1 MCSFGARDQR
11 SGSAVSGPA
20 PDRAA
25 ALADRLLGATLGALE
40 LFSVYLGTEL
50 GLYRTLSGHGPLTS
64 AGLAE
69 RAGIAERY
77 AREWLEQQAVAGLIE
92 LDDADAPA
100 AGRRYRLPAEHA
112 RALCRPDDPAH
123 SAPFAHMLAGIGGVL
138 PQVADAYRTGGGVPY
153 SAYGEAFRHGQG
165 HINRPA
171 FSNELA
177 GGWLAA
183 MPDVVAGLECAQHA
197 RIADLGCGQGWS
209 TIALANA
216 FLDAWVDGLDSDPA
230 SIDDARRHATEAG
243 LDGRVRFS
251 CADAGELSGRGPYDL
266 IVILEA
272 LHDMAR
278 PADVLRA
285 AHDALG
291 DGGTLLVV
299 DERVADSFTAP
310 GDELERVM
318 FGWSVMHCLP
328 SQMAEQPSA
337 ALGTAMRAD
346 TIRALATKAGFARV
360 DVLPVENDF
369 FRLYRV
375 WP

>member
-1 MCSFGARDQR
+1 L
-11 SGSAVSGPA
+11 GSAVSGPV

-25 ALADRLLGATLGALE
+25 ALADRL
-40 LFSVYLGTEL
+40 
-50 GLYRTLSGHGPLTS
+50 
-64 AGLAE
+64 
-69 RAGIAERY
+69 
-77 AREWLEQQAVAGLIE
+77 
-92 LDDADAPA
+92 
-100 AGRRYRLPAEHA
+100 
-112 RALCRPDDPAH
+112 
-123 SAPFAHMLAGIGGVL
+123 AGIGEVL
-138 PQVADAYRTGGGVPY
+138 PRVAHAYRTGGGVPY
-153 SAYGEAFRHGQG
+153 SAYREAFRHGQG

-177 GGWLAA
+177 AGWLAA

-197 RIADLGCGQGWS
+197 RIADLRCGQGWS

-216 FLDAWVDGLDSDPA
+216 FRDAWVDGLDSDPA
-230 SIDDARRHATEAG
+230 SIEDARRYAAEAG
-243 LDGRVRFS
+243 LDGRLRFS
-251 CADAGELSGRGPYDL
+251 CADAGELTGCGPYDL

-285 AHDALG
+285 ARGALS

-299 DERVADSFTAP
+299 DDRVAGSFTAP
-310 GDELERVM
+310 GDDVERMM
-318 FGWSVMHCLP
+318 FGWSVTHCLP

-346 TIRALATKAGFARV
+346 TIRALATKAGYARV

-369 FRLYRV
+369 FRLYRL
-375 WP
+375 WS